1 MGDNQP
7 EAHVNGLSVLTCMAL
22 AASKS
27 SRMESGIMVNDFS
40 ISYGLRTLTLTRQN
54 GQRFI
59 APGTLIIA
67 PLPPKDAAKLLEIF
81 LLNDRLLRMVVTP
94 VVDDALQTAIT
105 QCFTPVVAGGGLVV
119 ADDGAML
126 LIHRRGM
133 WDLPKGHQEPGEP
146 IEQTALR
153 EVEEETG
160 LTDLTL
166 GPKIGVTLH
175 CYPTPRGWELKYTH
189 WYTMHSPRQTDL
201 LPQHDEGIEQAK
213 WCTPQELQLLV
224 ASSFPTIQ
232 QVAEMALGSASPT
245 RPT

>member
-1 MGDNQP
+1 M
-7 EAHVNGLSVLTCMAL
+7 
-22 AASKS
+22 
-27 SRMESGIMVNDFS
+27 
-40 ISYGLRTLTLTRQN
+40 
-54 GQRFI
+54 
-59 APGTLIIA
+59 
-67 PLPPKDAAKLLEIF
+67 EIF

-94 VVDDALQTAIT
+94 VVDGELQTAIT
-105 QCFTPVVAGGGLVV
+105 QCFTPVVAGGGLVI

-146 IEQTALR
+146 IEQTAQR

-166 GPKIGVTLH
+166 GSKIGVTLH

-201 LPQHDEGIEQAK
+201 LPQRDEGIEQAR
-213 WCTPQELQLLV
+213 WCTPQELKILV
-224 ASSFPTIQ
+224 GSSFPTIQ
-232 QVAEMALGSASPT
+232 QVAEMALGNQPLARLT
-245 RPT
+245 